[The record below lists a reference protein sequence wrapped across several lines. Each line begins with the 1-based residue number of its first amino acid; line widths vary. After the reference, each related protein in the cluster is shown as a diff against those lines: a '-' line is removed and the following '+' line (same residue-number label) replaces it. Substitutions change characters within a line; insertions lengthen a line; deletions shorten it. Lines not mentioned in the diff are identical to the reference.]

1 MKRLTKRQMRIFAV
15 GQLGW
20 SMLSGIISAWF
31 VTFYLPT
38 QSDIEGGAQQYII
51 PGLVIGGFLT
61 ILGLITALSRVFDA
75 VTDPLIASMSDRSKN
90 KRGRRIPFMQKA
102 AIPLSAVTV
111 LLFCAPVE
119 AISSTNIIWISVF
132 IVLFYLFM
140 TMYCTPY
147 NALISEF
154 GKTQDD
160 RMYISTA
167 ISLTFFAGTMLA
179 YTPFVFAGMLRESYG
194 FAWSYRICFIVLA
207 VIACFCMLIPTFC
220 LKEKE
225 FVDTKP
231 SEANMFKS
239 LGATFRNGSFRTFV
253 GSDIM
258 YWVGLT
264 LFQTGLPFFV
274 KVSMNIDESF
284 TMYFLGGMTVLS
296 ACFYPIVSGLV
307 KKFGKKKLVISGFLG
322 LALAYVVATLIGIL
336 GTAENPGLLEMG
348 TIPGVYFGI
357 AICVIAAFPM
367 ALLGI
372 IPQSIV
378 ADVAEADGIET
389 GENREGMFFAAR
401 TFAMKF
407 GQSLA
412 MLIFTSL
419 AIIGTTQ
426 NTNSNDITASVLG
439 MTIVGVVAVVF
450 CVLGALILGFYNEK
464 KVMATIDEKNKVAE
478 TSPAEEVSSNE
489 ETPVEETT
497 TEEAPAEETPVEE
510 AAATEETAT
519 EEAPVSEDAPVE
531 ETADTA
537 VSSETV
543 ASNDTD
549 EKPTA
554 AEIEQEINEINET
567 PVEEAPAAEEA
578 PAEEIKSAA
587 AEIEEEE
594 DTGIITKFPDDT
606 EEE

>member
-38 QSDIEGGAQQYII
+38 QADIEGGAQQYIV

-75 VTDPLIASMSDRSKN
+75 ITDPLIASMSDRSKN
-90 KRGRRIPFMQKA
+90 KRGRRIPFMQLA
-102 AIPLSAVTV
+102 AIPLSVVTV

-119 AISSTNIIWISVF
+119 SISNVNIIWISVF

-160 RMYISTA
+160 RMYISTS

-179 YTPFVFAGMLRESYG
+179 YTPFVFAGMLRESFG

-207 VIACFCMLIPTFC
+207 VIACICMLIPTFC
-220 LKEKE
+220 LNEKE

-231 SEANMFKS
+231 SEVNMLKS

-296 ACFYPIVSGLV
+296 ACFYPVVSGLV
-307 KKFGKKKLVISGFLG
+307 KKFGKKKLVITGFLG
-322 LALAYVVATLIGIL
+322 LALAYVIATLIGIL
-336 GTAENPGLLEMG
+336 GTAENPGLLG
-348 TIPGVYFGI
+348 IGSIPGVFFGI

-439 MTIVGVVAVVF
+439 MTIVGIVAVVF
-450 CVLGALILGFYNEK
+450 CVLGAMILSFYNEK
-464 KVMATIDEKNKVAE
+464 KVMATIDEKNKTSAE
-478 TSPAEEVSSNE
+478 VPADDEAPAADEAPATE
-489 ETPVEETT
+489 ETPVAD
-497 TEEAPAEETPVEE
+497 EAPVTEETPV
-510 AAATEETAT
+510 AD
-519 EEAPVSEDAPVE
+519 EAPVDENTPVE
-531 ETADTA
+531 EISDT
-537 VSSETV
+537 
-543 ASNDTD
+543 
-549 EKPTA
+549 EKAPTA
-554 AEIEQEINEINET
+554 EEIEQEIREITET
-567 PVEEAPAAEEA
+567 PAAAEEDEDSGRILTF
-578 PAEEIKSAA
+578 PD
-587 AEIEEEE
+587 EEE
-594 DTGIITKFPDDT
+594 
-606 EEE
+606 

>member
-1 MKRLTKRQMRIFAV
+1 MKRLTKKQMRIFAV

-20 SMLSGIISAWF
+20 STLSGIISAWF

-38 QSDIEGGAQQYII
+38 QVDIDGGAIQYIV

-61 ILGLITALSRVFDA
+61 VLGLITALSRIFDA
-75 VTDPLIASMSDRSKN
+75 ITDPWIASLSDRSKN
-90 KRGRRIPFMQKA
+90 PRGRRIPFMQYA
-102 AIPLSAVTV
+102 AVPLSVVTV
-111 LLFCAPVE
+111 LLFCAPVNM
-119 AISSTNIIWISVF
+119 ISGWNIAWISVF

-179 YTPFVFAGMLRESYG
+179 YTPFVFAGMLRGAVG

-207 VIACFCMLIPTFC
+207 VISCICMLIPTFA

-231 SEANMFKS
+231 SNVNMLKS
-239 LGATFRNGSFRTFV
+239 LGATFKNKNFRTFV

-274 KVSMNIDESF
+274 KVSMKLDESF

-296 ACFYPIVSGLV
+296 ACFYPFVSKMV
-307 KKFGKKKLVISGFLG
+307 RKFGKKKLVITGFLG
-322 LALAYVVATLIGIL
+322 LALAYVIAGLIGIV
-336 GTAENPGLLEMG
+336 GT
-348 TIPGVYFGI
+348 TVIPGVVYGVV
-357 AICVIAAFPM
+357 ICLIAAFPM

-412 MLIFTSL
+412 MLVFTSL

-426 NTNSNDITASVLG
+426 NANSNDITASVTG
-439 MTIVGVVAVVF
+439 MILVGFVAVAF
-450 CVLGALILGFYNEK
+450 CVLGAILLGFYNEK
-464 KVMATIDEKNKVAE
+464 KIMSTIEKKNK
-478 TSPAEEVSSNE
+478 
-489 ETPVEETT
+489 
-497 TEEAPAEETPVEE
+497 
-510 AAATEETAT
+510 
-519 EEAPVSEDAPVE
+519 
-531 ETADTA
+531 
-537 VSSETV
+537 
-543 ASNDTD
+543 
-549 EKPTA
+549 K
-554 AEIEQEINEINET
+554 
-567 PVEEAPAAEEA
+567 
-578 PAEEIKSAA
+578 
-587 AEIEEEE
+587 
-594 DTGIITKFPDDT
+594 
-606 EEE
+606 

>member
-20 SMLSGIISAWF
+20 STLSGIISAWF

-38 QSDIEGGAQQYII
+38 QVDIEGGAIQYIV

-61 ILGLITALSRVFDA
+61 VLGLITALSRVFDA
-75 VTDPLIASMSDRSKN
+75 VTDPWIASLSDRSKN
-90 KRGRRIPFMQKA
+90 PRGRRIPFMQYA
-102 AIPLSAVTV
+102 AIPLSLVTV
-111 LLFCAPVE
+111 LLFCAPVNM
-119 AISSTNIIWISVF
+119 ISGWNVVWISVF

-179 YTPFVFAGMLRESYG
+179 YTPFVFAGMLRGSVG

-207 VIACFCMLIPTFC
+207 VVSCICMLIPTFC

-231 SEANMFKS
+231 SNVNMLKS
-239 LGATFRNGSFRTFV
+239 LGATFKNKDFRTFV

-274 KVSMNIDESF
+274 KVLMKLDESF

-296 ACFYPIVSGLV
+296 ACFYPFVSKLV
-307 KKFGKKKLVISGFLG
+307 KKFGKKKLVITGFLG
-322 LALAYVVATLIGIL
+322 LALAYVIAGSIGII
-336 GTAENPGLLEMG
+336 GVTV
-348 TIPGVYFGI
+348 IPGVVYGVL
-357 AICVIAAFPM
+357 ICLIAAFPM

-412 MLIFTSL
+412 MLVFTSL

-426 NTNSNDITASVLG
+426 NANSNDITASVTG
-439 MTIVGVVAVVF
+439 MILVGFVAVAF
-450 CVLGALILGFYNEK
+450 CTLGAILLGFYNEK
-464 KVMATIDEKNKVAE
+464 KIMKTIEKK
-478 TSPAEEVSSNE
+478 NE
-489 ETPVEETT
+489 
-497 TEEAPAEETPVEE
+497 
-510 AAATEETAT
+510 
-519 EEAPVSEDAPVE
+519 
-531 ETADTA
+531 
-537 VSSETV
+537 
-543 ASNDTD
+543 
-549 EKPTA
+549 K
-554 AEIEQEINEINET
+554 
-567 PVEEAPAAEEA
+567 
-578 PAEEIKSAA
+578 
-587 AEIEEEE
+587 
-594 DTGIITKFPDDT
+594 
-606 EEE
+606 

>member
-1 MKRLTKRQMRIFAV
+1 M
-15 GQLGW
+15 
-20 SMLSGIISAWF
+20 
-31 VTFYLPT
+31 
-38 QSDIEGGAQQYII
+38 
-51 PGLVIGGFLT
+51 IGGFLT

-90 KRGRRIPFMQKA
+90 KRGRRIPFMQYA
-102 AIPLSAVTV
+102 AIPLSVVTV

-119 AISSTNIIWISVF
+119 EISTWNVVWISVF

-179 YTPFVFAGMLRESYG
+179 YTPFVFAGMLRNSVG

-207 VIACFCMLIPTFC
+207 IVSCICMLIPTFC
-220 LKEKE
+220 LKEKD

-231 SEANMFKS
+231 SNANMFKS
-239 LGATFRNGSFRTFV
+239 LGATFKNGNFRTFV
-253 GSDIM
+253 FSDIM

-274 KVSMNIDESF
+274 KVSMKLDESF
-284 TMYFLGGMTVLS
+284 TMFFLGGMTILS
-296 ACFYPIVSGLV
+296 AAFYPIVPKLV
-307 KKFGKKKLVISGFLG
+307 RKFGKKKLVVAGFLG
-322 LALAYVVATLIGIL
+322 LALAYVIAGLIGVIGTTLIPGIVYGIL
-336 GTAENPGLLEMG
+336 
-348 TIPGVYFGI
+348 
-357 AICVIAAFPM
+357 ICVIAAFPM

-378 ADVAEADGIET
+378 ADVAEADGYET

-412 MLIFTSL
+412 MLVFTSL

-439 MTIVGVVAVVF
+439 MTIVGFAAVVF
-450 CVLGALILGFYNEK
+450 CTAGALILSFYNEK
-464 KVMATIDEKNKVAE
+464 KVMSAIE
-478 TSPAEEVSSNE
+478 T
-489 ETPVEETT
+489 
-497 TEEAPAEETPVEE
+497 
-510 AAATEETAT
+510 
-519 EEAPVSEDAPVE
+519 
-531 ETADTA
+531 
-537 VSSETV
+537 
-543 ASNDTD
+543 
-549 EKPTA
+549 K
-554 AEIEQEINEINET
+554 QG
-567 PVEEAPAAEEA
+567 
-578 PAEEIKSAA
+578 K
-587 AEIEEEE
+587 
-594 DTGIITKFPDDT
+594 K
-606 EEE
+606 

>member
-20 SMLSGIISAWF
+20 STLSGIISAWF

-38 QSDIEGGAQQYII
+38 QNDINSGAIQYIM

-75 VTDPLIASMSDRSKN
+75 VTDPLIASLSDRSKN
-90 KRGRRIPFMQKA
+90 KRGRRIPFMQYA
-102 AIPLSAVTV
+102 AIPLSVVTV

-119 AISSTNIIWISVF
+119 TISGWNVVWISVF
-132 IVLFYLFM
+132 VVLFYLFM

-167 ISLTFFAGTMLA
+167 ISLTFFAGTLLA
-179 YTPFVFAGMLRESYG
+179 YTPFVFAGMLRGSVG

-207 VIACFCMLIPTFC
+207 IISCICMLIPTFF

-231 SEANMFKS
+231 SNANMFKS
-239 LGATFRNGSFRTFV
+239 LGATFKNKSFRTFV

-274 KVSMNIDESF
+274 KVSMKLDESY
-284 TMYFLGGMTVLS
+284 TMIFLGGMTVLS
-296 ACFYPIVSGLV
+296 AVFYPVVPKLV

-322 LALAYVVATLIGIL
+322 LAIAYVITGLIGVI
-336 GTAENPGLLEMG
+336 GT
-348 TIPGVYFGI
+348 TVIPGVVYGVV
-357 AICVIAAFPM
+357 ICVIAAFPM

-378 ADVAEADGIET
+378 ADVAEADGYDT

-412 MLIFTSL
+412 MLVFTSL

-439 MTIVGVVAVVF
+439 MTIVGFVAVAF
-450 CVLGALILGFYNEK
+450 CTLGAIILSFYNEK
-464 KVMATIDEKNKVAE
+464 KVMSTIDKNQKEKTAE
-478 TSPAEEVSSNE
+478 TK
-489 ETPVEETT
+489 T
-497 TEEAPAEETPVEE
+497 TE
-510 AAATEETAT
+510 
-519 EEAPVSEDAPVE
+519 
-531 ETADTA
+531 
-537 VSSETV
+537 
-543 ASNDTD
+543 
-549 EKPTA
+549 K
-554 AEIEQEINEINET
+554 
-567 PVEEAPAAEEA
+567 
-578 PAEEIKSAA
+578 
-587 AEIEEEE
+587 
-594 DTGIITKFPDDT
+594 G
-606 EEE
+606 

>member
-20 SMLSGIISAWF
+20 STLSGIISAWF

-38 QSDIEGGAQQYII
+38 QNDINSGAIQYIM

-75 VTDPLIASMSDRSKN
+75 VTDPLIASLSDRSKN
-90 KRGRRIPFMQKA
+90 KRGRRIPFMQYA
-102 AIPLSAVTV
+102 AIPLSVVTV

-119 AISSTNIIWISVF
+119 TISGWNVVWISVF
-132 IVLFYLFM
+132 VVLFYLFM

-167 ISLTFFAGTMLA
+167 ISLTFFAGTLLA
-179 YTPFVFAGMLRESYG
+179 YTPFVFAGMLRGSVG

-207 VIACFCMLIPTFC
+207 IISCICMLIPTFF

-231 SEANMFKS
+231 SNANMFKS
-239 LGATFRNGSFRTFV
+239 LGATFKNKSFRTFV

-274 KVSMNIDESF
+274 KVSMKLDESY
-284 TMYFLGGMTVLS
+284 TMIFLGGMTVLS
-296 ACFYPIVSGLV
+296 AVFYPIVPKLV

-322 LALAYVVATLIGIL
+322 LAIAYVITGLIGVI
-336 GTAENPGLLEMG
+336 GT
-348 TIPGVYFGI
+348 TVIPGVVYGVV
-357 AICVIAAFPM
+357 ICVIAAFPM

-372 IPQSIV
+372 ISQSIV
-378 ADVAEADGIET
+378 ADVAEADGYDT

-412 MLIFTSL
+412 MLVFTSL

-439 MTIVGVVAVVF
+439 MTIVGFVAVV
-450 CVLGALILGFYNEK
+450 YNEK
-464 KVMATIDEKNKVAE
+464 KVMSTIDKNQKEKKISTE
-478 TSPAEEVSSNE
+478 T
-489 ETPVEETT
+489 ETT
-497 TEEAPAEETPVEE
+497 
-510 AAATEETAT
+510 
-519 EEAPVSEDAPVE
+519 
-531 ETADTA
+531 
-537 VSSETV
+537 
-543 ASNDTD
+543 
-549 EKPTA
+549 EK
-554 AEIEQEINEINET
+554 
-567 PVEEAPAAEEA
+567 
-578 PAEEIKSAA
+578 
-587 AEIEEEE
+587 
-594 DTGIITKFPDDT
+594 G
-606 EEE
+606 

>member
-20 SMLSGIISAWF
+20 STLSGIISAWF

-38 QSDIEGGAQQYII
+38 QNDINSGAIQYIM

-75 VTDPLIASMSDRSKN
+75 VTDPLIASLSDRSKN
-90 KRGRRIPFMQKA
+90 KRGRRIPFMQYA
-102 AIPLSAVTV
+102 AIPLSVVTV

-119 AISSTNIIWISVF
+119 TISGWNVVWISVF
-132 IVLFYLFM
+132 VVLFYLFM

-167 ISLTFFAGTMLA
+167 ISLTFFAGTLLA
-179 YTPFVFAGMLRESYG
+179 YTPFVFAGMLRGSVG

-207 VIACFCMLIPTFC
+207 IISCICMLIPTFF

-231 SEANMFKS
+231 SNANMFKS
-239 LGATFRNGSFRTFV
+239 LGATFKNKSFRTFV

-274 KVSMNIDESF
+274 KVSMKLDESY
-284 TMYFLGGMTVLS
+284 TMIFLGGMTVLS
-296 ACFYPIVSGLV
+296 AVFYPIVPKLV

-322 LALAYVVATLIGIL
+322 LAIAYVITGLIGVI
-336 GTAENPGLLEMG
+336 GT
-348 TIPGVYFGI
+348 TVIPGVVYGVV
-357 AICVIAAFPM
+357 ICVIAAFPM

-378 ADVAEADGIET
+378 ADVAEADGYET

-412 MLIFTSL
+412 MLVFTSL

-439 MTIVGVVAVVF
+439 MTIVGFVAVAF
-450 CVLGALILGFYNEK
+450 CTLGAIILSFYNEK
-464 KVMATIDEKNKVAE
+464 KVMSTIDKNQKEKKISTE
-478 TSPAEEVSSNE
+478 T
-489 ETPVEETT
+489 ETT
-497 TEEAPAEETPVEE
+497 
-510 AAATEETAT
+510 
-519 EEAPVSEDAPVE
+519 
-531 ETADTA
+531 
-537 VSSETV
+537 
-543 ASNDTD
+543 
-549 EKPTA
+549 EK
-554 AEIEQEINEINET
+554 
-567 PVEEAPAAEEA
+567 
-578 PAEEIKSAA
+578 
-587 AEIEEEE
+587 
-594 DTGIITKFPDDT
+594 G
-606 EEE
+606 

>member
-1 MKRLTKRQMRIFAV
+1 MRIFAV

-20 SMLSGIISAWF
+20 STLSGIISAWF

-38 QSDIEGGAQQYII
+38 QNDINSGAIQYIM

-75 VTDPLIASMSDRSKN
+75 VTDPLIASLSDRSKN
-90 KRGRRIPFMQKA
+90 KRGRRIPFMQYA
-102 AIPLSAVTV
+102 AIPLSVVTV

-119 AISSTNIIWISVF
+119 TISGWNVVWISVF
-132 IVLFYLFM
+132 VVLFYLFM

-167 ISLTFFAGTMLA
+167 ISLTFFAGTLLA
-179 YTPFVFAGMLRESYG
+179 YTPFVFAGMLRGSVG

-207 VIACFCMLIPTFC
+207 IISCICMLIPTFF

-231 SEANMFKS
+231 SNANMFKS
-239 LGATFRNGSFRTFV
+239 LGATFKNKSFRTFV

-274 KVSMNIDESF
+274 KVSMKLDESY
-284 TMYFLGGMTVLS
+284 TMIFLGGMTVLS
-296 ACFYPIVSGLV
+296 AVFYPVVPKLV

-322 LALAYVVATLIGIL
+322 LAIAYVITGLIGVI
-336 GTAENPGLLEMG
+336 GT
-348 TIPGVYFGI
+348 TVIPGVVYGVV
-357 AICVIAAFPM
+357 ICVIAAFPM

-378 ADVAEADGIET
+378 ADVAEADGYET

-412 MLIFTSL
+412 MLVFTSL

-439 MTIVGVVAVVF
+439 MTIVGFVAVAF
-450 CVLGALILGFYNEK
+450 CTLGAIILSFYNEK
-464 KVMATIDEKNKVAE
+464 KVMSTIDKNQKEKKISTE
-478 TSPAEEVSSNE
+478 T
-489 ETPVEETT
+489 ETT
-497 TEEAPAEETPVEE
+497 
-510 AAATEETAT
+510 
-519 EEAPVSEDAPVE
+519 
-531 ETADTA
+531 
-537 VSSETV
+537 
-543 ASNDTD
+543 
-549 EKPTA
+549 EK
-554 AEIEQEINEINET
+554 
-567 PVEEAPAAEEA
+567 
-578 PAEEIKSAA
+578 
-587 AEIEEEE
+587 
-594 DTGIITKFPDDT
+594 G
-606 EEE
+606 